1 MVFDDERLTDLK
13 QRLLAPA
20 HDLEWLLNRGYPK
33 KSSLVFVGNHYQLNA
48 WERDILFRSIFP
60 RVEALD
66 AKRKK
71 IRARDLKGRSLGI
84 DGFNVLITLEN
95 ALSGELLIRGNDGFI
110 RDTAGVFRRWR
121 RSEKTLQALDMILR
135 VLKRYEVKKTIFVL
149 DAPFSGSRELAGII
163 NQNLQKM
170 ALSGEAILQK
180 QVETWLSKFSDI
192 VATSDSRLIRRV
204 KKAFDLTGHLT
215 HYTLKIRSLKLVS
228 V

>member
-1 MVFDDERLTDLK
+1 MAFDNDRLTNLK

-33 KSSLVFVGNHYQLNA
+33 KSSLVFVGNHYQLSA
-48 WERDILFRSIFP
+48 WERNILFRSIFP

-71 IRARDLKGRSLGI
+71 VRARDLKGQPLGI

-121 RSEKTLQALDMILR
+121 RSEKTLQALEMVLG
-135 VLKRYEVKKTIFVL
+135 VLKRYEVKRAIFVL

-192 VATSDSRLIRRV
+192 VATSDSRLIRQV

-215 HYTLKIRSLKLVS
+215 HYTLKIRALKLVS